1 MFAMTYN
8 RRQSLSILL
17 VLSMF
22 FSLWMTVSPLNT
34 ANAGILKSVGNIA
47 KSIFVN
53 VGALAAGAMTAVV
66 GAAVGGGPLGMAIGG
81 VAGYFLGKKVLNWT
95 TSSVANFAT
104 VAGAVAGGFLCA
116 GMGFP
121 MLAIGIVGGGLVS
134 RLVVKGVS
142 ALVKKITGGS
152 TALIKK
158 GDVDPEAAQEES
170 AEIVSF
176 IESLQAENE
185 TKTVAVKE
193 ETKPTKEVSNSSY
206 EVKDSQT
213 AYNNYIAAY
222 QEYINCTQ
230 KGDMAGAKKANEV
243 YTKNMELYQSLLKKG
258 L

>member
-22 FSLWMTVSPLNT
+22 FCMWMTVSPLNS

-53 VGALAAGAMTAVV
+53 VGALAAGAMTAVL

-81 VAGYFLGKKVLNWT
+81 VAGYFVGKKVLKWT

-121 MLAIGIVGGGLVS
+121 MLAIGVVGGGLIA
-134 RLVVKGVS
+134 RLLVKGVG
-142 ALVKKITGGS
+142 AIINKITGGS

-158 GDVDPEAAQEES
+158 GDIDPDAAQQEN
-170 AEIVSF
+170 AEVVSF
-176 IESLQAENE
+176 IQSLQEDN
-185 TKTVAVKE
+185 TTTTTAVKE
-193 ETKPTKEVSNSSY
+193 EVKPAKETSSSY

-222 QEYINCTQ
+222 QDYVNCTQ
-230 KGDMAGAKKANEV
+230 KGDVQGAKKAQDV
-243 YTKNMELYQSLLKKG
+243 YVKNMELYQSLLKQG